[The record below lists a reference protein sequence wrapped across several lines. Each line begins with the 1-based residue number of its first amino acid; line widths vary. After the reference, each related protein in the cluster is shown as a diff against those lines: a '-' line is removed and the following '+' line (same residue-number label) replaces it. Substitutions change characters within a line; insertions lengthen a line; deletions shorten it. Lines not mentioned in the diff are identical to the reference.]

1 MMKQYCC
8 LEHVE
13 ICMEKMIDA
22 FEKAPEFLLVSEED
36 CPHTCGYCEKE
47 ALYIVANDCSDTKYI

>member
-47 ALYIVANDCSDTKYI
+47 AL